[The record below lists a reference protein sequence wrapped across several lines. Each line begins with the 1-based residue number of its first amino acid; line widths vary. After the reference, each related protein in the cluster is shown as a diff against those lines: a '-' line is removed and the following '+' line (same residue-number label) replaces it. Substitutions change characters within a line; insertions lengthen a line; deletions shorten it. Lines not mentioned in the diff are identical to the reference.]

1 MNEQIIDSVKR
12 DVLRYYES
20 IRKEMR
26 VNSIF
31 LFGSYAKG
39 TPGKS
44 IDIDVEVILDISD
57 KHENF

>member
-12 DVLRYYES
+12 GVLRYYES

-26 VNSIF
+26 VNSVF

-44 IDIDVEVILDISD
+44 IDIDVEVILGR
-57 KHENF
+57 F